1 MIGYPHA
8 SIRSNEWKNR
18 QHHST
23 NTSHMKT
30 KITPPFA
37 ALGML
42 CACILPTQAAI
53 TIVAE
58 NFGGNST
65 TNLAGI
71 NADTFAAGITTAGGS
86 ATWVGSAQFKADGS
100 VLSGFS
106 RSVHL
111 NLGTYING
119 AKGQSNGLFE
129 LKTTI
134 SPTTGTWLSFGF
146 SNSSAPSAIGNFT
159 DLGGL
164 GTMAYRANGDIDQW
178 AGVGSGNERA
188 PDDVLF
194 TGNRTLTV
202 TLDLRNHN
210 GTNNFGSVSFSDSVE
225 GVFGSYNYAANQNFN
240 SILLSTASTSG
251 SYSALSL
258 TQIPEPSAALL
269 GGLGLLALLRRRR

>member
-1 MIGYPHA
+1 
-8 SIRSNEWKNR
+8 
-18 QHHST
+18 
-23 NTSHMKT
+23 MKT

-42 CACILPTQAAI
+42 CAIILPTQAAI

-65 TNLAGI
+65 TNLAGTT
-71 NADTFAAGITTAGGS
+71 ADTFAAGITTANGS
-86 ATWVGSAQFKADGS
+86 ATWGGSALFKADGS
-100 VLSGFS
+100 IANTQFS
-106 RSVHL
+106 RLVYL
-111 NLGTYING
+111 NLGSYINA
-119 AKGQSNGLFE
+119 AKGQSNGFFE

-134 SPTTGTWLSFGF
+134 SPTTGTWLSIGF
-146 SNSSAPSAIGNFT
+146 SNSSAPSASANFT
-159 DLGGL
+159 NGGGL

-178 AGVGSGNERA
+178 AGVNNGNEIA
-188 PDDVLF
+188 ADNVLF

-202 TLDLRNHN
+202 TLDLRDYNVVN
-210 GTNNFGSVSFSDSVE
+210 NNFGSVSFRDSVA
-225 GVFGSYNYAANQNFN
+225 GVFGSYNYTANQNFN

-258 TQIPEPSAALL
+258 TQIPEPGTALL